1 MYLNRPLIKIP
12 VAQFNVIP
20 YFSKHISCLF
30 EKPNGN
36 GLCKQNVQ
44 LSTARIFY
52 QEENTESALPLTK
65 ERARE
70 LIMRL
75 NVEERGHLQT
85 TLHEI
90 ESDKMKDEYKGQL
103 AAYRW
108 RSKFGRPSRVPSL
121 GDVDPTGSY
130 CPLPEDWLYKKYA
143 ETIPK
148 PSKSQLIALG
158 VHNAIPFIGFG
169 FLDNFFMII
178 CGDKI
183 ESNLGMFMVIS
194 TMAAAALGNTL
205 SDVLGIGLSSYVE
218 RGVMKLGFSGPNL
231 SPIQLDMRSS
241 RVFANLGRTLGVTI
255 GCLLG
260 MTPLLFISAKED
272 EKSDNPGTD
281 TLDNTAITIPAT
293 T

>member
-1 MYLNRPLIKIP
+1 MYLNRPLLKITYKHCSLLK
-12 VAQFNVIP
+12 VFP
-20 YFSKHISCLF
+20 YNSKHISCVLL
-30 EKPNGN
+30 KSKLMV
-36 GLCKQNVQ
+36 LCQQKVQ
-44 LSTARIFY
+44 LSTAQVFY
-52 QEENTESALPLTK
+52 QEESSDTALPLTK

-70 LIMRL
+70 LVMRL
-75 NVEERGHLQT
+75 NVEERTNLTT
-85 TLHEI
+85 TLQEI

-148 PSKSQLIALG
+148 PTKSQLLSLG

-178 CGDKI
+178 C
-183 ESNLGMFMVIS
+183 
-194 TMAAAALGNTL
+194 
-205 SDVLGIGLSSYVE
+205 LSSYVE
-218 RGVMKLGFSGPNL
+218 RGVMKLGFHGPNL
-231 SPIQLDMRSS
+231 SPIQLDMKAS

-260 MTPLLFISAKED
+260 MTPLLFMKNKDEEKET
-272 EKSDNPGTD
+272 ENKA
-281 TLDNTAITIPAT
+281 NTETGAD
-293 T
+293 

>member
-1 MYLNRPLIKIP
+1 MYLNSLLTKIP
-12 VAQFNVIP
+12 VNKCVKLNTSSPICM
-20 YFSKHISCLF
+20 SNLITLLNGDKH
-30 EKPNGN
+30 K
-36 GLCKQNVQ
+36 VQ
-44 LSTARIFY
+44 ISTACTML
-52 QEENTESALPLTK
+52 QEESSESALPLTK
-65 ERARE
+65 DRARE
-70 LIMRL
+70 LVMRL

-143 ETIPK
+143 ETIPE
-148 PSKSQLIALG
+148 PTKSQLMALG
-158 VHNAIPFIGFG
+158 LHNAIPFIGFG

-178 CGDKI
+178 CGDSI
-183 ESNLGMFMVIS
+183 EYAMGTFMVIS

-218 RGVMKLGFSGPNL
+218 RGVSKLGFSGPNL
-231 SPIQLDMRSS
+231 SPIQLDMKTS
-241 RVFANLGRTLGVTI
+241 RVFANFGRTLGVTI
-255 GCLLG
+255 GCILG
-260 MTPLLFISAKED
+260 MTPLLFINSKDED
-272 EKSDNPGTD
+272 KDKKKGGKGTEEKKGQ
-281 TLDNTAITIPAT
+281 
-293 T
+293 